1 MKNERKELKKQKK
14 REVEQLQFYKS
25 TILQFLFLPLHT
37 NRQFKMKK
45 IFTLLLL
52 SLSLSSAFAQTEHN
66 FSVAKNLDIFNS
78 IYRQLDIFYVD
89 SLDAN
94 KVIRVGID
102 AMTQELDIYTKF
114 YPEEEMDELKM
125 MTTGKYGGIGSI
137 IRMRKD
143 STVIIQEPYEGMP
156 AAEVG
161 LQVGDVLLKI
171 DDKDLKGMNTTE
183 VSELLRGEPGT
194 TFMLRVKRPGES
206 KTRDFKITRRNIK
219 VPAIPYY
226 GMMGNNDIGYIFLR
240 EFTEGCT
247 KDMRKAI
254 ISLKEKGA
262 KKLIIDLRN
271 NGGGL
276 LNEAIDMVNLFVPK
290 NLKIVETKGKMVAA
304 KFTYKTNNDPL
315 DLDLPL
321 VVLVD
326 DNTASAAEIVS
337 GALQDLDRAVVVGC
351 DTYGKGLVQSSH
363 ELPYN
368 GSIKLTTAKY
378 YLPSGR
384 CIQKIDYKKLREAA
398 EIYRATGKRV
408 NTKGDSI
415 KQIFHTAG
423 GREVTEGNGI
433 KPDIEVKHDTVSN
446 IVYYLSNDDVL
457 TDWGTKY
464 CQNHSTIPAV
474 KDFSITDADYAEFK
488 KMVKDSDFKYDR
500 VSEKRLEDLKKSA
513 EFEGYYEDAKAE
525 FEALEKKLAHNLDRE
540 MDRKEKEIR
549 EVMANEI
556 VRRYY
561 YQEGAIEQLLKDDDD
576 SKRAIELLNSP
587 SEYNKILGQ

>member
-1 MKNERKELKKQKK
+1 M
-14 REVEQLQFYKS
+14 
-25 TILQFLFLPLHT
+25 
-37 NRQFKMKK
+37 
-45 IFTLLLL
+45 
-52 SLSLSSAFAQTEHN
+52 
-66 FSVAKNLDIFNS
+66 AKNLDIFNS

-89 SLDAN
+89 SLEAD
-94 KVIRVGID
+94 KIIRVGID
-102 AMTQELDIYTKF
+102 AMTNELDIYTKF
-114 YPEEEMDELKM
+114 YPEEDMGDLKM

-143 STVIIQEPYEGMP
+143 STVIIQEPYPDMP
-156 AAEVG
+156 ATEVG
-161 LQVGDVLLKI
+161 LQVGDVLLQI

-194 TFMLRVKRPGES
+194 TFMLKVQRPGEK
-206 KTRDFKITRRNIK
+206 KTRDFKITRRSIK
-219 VPAIPYY
+219 LPAIPYH
-226 GMMGNNDIGYIFLR
+226 GLMGDVGYIFLR

-262 KKLIIDLRN
+262 KKIILDLRN
-271 NGGGL
+271 NYGGL

-290 NLKIVETKGKMVAA
+290 NIKIVETKGKMVASNA
-304 KFTYKTNNDPL
+304 SYSTHNDPL
-315 DLDLPL
+315 DLDIPL
-321 VVLVD
+321 AVLVD

-337 GALQDLDRAVVVGC
+337 GALQDLDRAVVIGC
-351 DTYGKGLVQSSH
+351 DTYGKGLVQSSR

-368 GSIKLTTAKY
+368 GSIKMTTAKY

-398 EIYRATGKRV
+398 EIYRTTGKRV
-408 NTKGDSI
+408 DTKADST

-433 KPDIEVKHDTVSN
+433 KPDIEVKHDTLAN
-446 IVYYLSNDDVL
+446 IVYYLSNDDVM

-464 CQNHSTIPAV
+464 YQSHPTIPAV
-474 KDFSITDADYAEFK
+474 KDFNITDADYAEFK
-488 KMVKDSDFKYDR
+488 KMVKESDFKYDR
-500 VSEKRLEDLKKSA
+500 VSEKRLADLKKSA
-513 EFEGYYEDAKAE
+513 EFEGYYEDAKPE

-549 EVMANEI
+549 DVMANEI

-561 YQEGAIEQLLKDDDD
+561 FQAGAIEQLLKDDDD
-576 SKRAIELLNSP
+576 SKRAIEVLNNP
-587 SEYNKILGQ
+587 AEYNKILKK

>member
-1 MKNERKELKKQKK
+1 MFFSLPCAQLVVTSPRK
-14 REVEQLQFYKS
+14 LQF
-25 TILQFLFLPLHT
+25 
-37 NRQFKMKK
+37 NMKK
-45 IFTLLLL
+45 FLLLL
-52 SLSLSSAFAQTEHN
+52 VFSLSLSSAFAQLEHN

-89 SLDAN
+89 SLEAD
-94 KVIRVGID
+94 KIIRVGID
-102 AMTQELDIYTKF
+102 AMTNELDIYTKF
-114 YPEEEMDELKM
+114 YPEEDMGDLKM

-143 STVIIQEPYEGMP
+143 STVIIQEPYPDMP
-156 AAEVG
+156 ATEVG
-161 LQVGDVLLKI
+161 LQVGDVLLQI

-194 TFMLRVKRPGES
+194 TFMLKVQRPGDK
-206 KTRDFKITRRNIK
+206 KTRDFKITRRSIK
-219 VPAIPYY
+219 LPAIPYH
-226 GMMGNNDIGYIFLR
+226 GLMGDVGYIFLR

-262 KKLIIDLRN
+262 KKIILDLRN
-271 NGGGL
+271 NYGGL

-290 NLKIVETKGKMVAA
+290 NIKIVETKGKMVASNA
-304 KFTYKTNNDPL
+304 SYSTHNDPL
-315 DLDLPL
+315 DLDIPL
-321 VVLVD
+321 AVLVD

-337 GALQDLDRAVVVGC
+337 GALQDLDRAVVIGC
-351 DTYGKGLVQSSH
+351 DTYGKGLVQSSR

-368 GSIKLTTAKY
+368 GSIKMTTAKY

-398 EIYRATGKRV
+398 EIYRTTGKRV
-408 NTKGDSI
+408 DTKADST

-433 KPDIEVKHDTVSN
+433 KPDIEVKHDTLAN
-446 IVYYLSNDDVL
+446 IVYYLSNDDVM

-464 CQNHSTIPAV
+464 YQSHPTIPAV

-488 KMVKDSDFKYDR
+488 KMVKESDFKYDR
-500 VSEKRLEDLKKSA
+500 VSEKRLADLKKSA
-513 EFEGYYEDAKAE
+513 EFEGYYEDAKPE
-525 FEALEKKLAHNLDRE
+525 FEALEKKLAHNLERE

-561 YQEGAIEQLLKDDDD
+561 FQAGAVEQLLKEDDD
-576 SKRAIELLNSP
+576 SKRAIEVLNNP
-587 SEYNKILGQ
+587 AEYNKILKK

>member
-1 MKNERKELKKQKK
+1 MFFSLPCAQLVVTSPRK
-14 REVEQLQFYKS
+14 LQF
-25 TILQFLFLPLHT
+25 
-37 NRQFKMKK
+37 NMKK
-45 IFTLLLL
+45 FLLLL
-52 SLSLSSAFAQTEHN
+52 VFSLSLSSAFAQLEHN

-89 SLDAN
+89 SLEAD
-94 KVIRVGID
+94 KIIRVGID
-102 AMTQELDIYTKF
+102 AMTNELDIYTKF
-114 YPEEEMDELKM
+114 YPEEDMGDLKM

-143 STVIIQEPYEGMP
+143 STVIIQEPYPDMP
-156 AAEVG
+156 ATEVG
-161 LQVGDVLLKI
+161 LQVGDVLLQI

-194 TFMLRVKRPGES
+194 TFMLKVQRPGEK
-206 KTRDFKITRRNIK
+206 KTRDFKITRRSIK
-219 VPAIPYY
+219 LPAIPYH
-226 GMMGNNDIGYIFLR
+226 GLMGDVGYIFLR
-240 EFTEGCT
+240 EFTEGCS

-254 ISLKEKGA
+254 ISL
-262 KKLIIDLRN
+262 
-271 NGGGL
+271 
-276 LNEAIDMVNLFVPK
+276 FTPK
-290 NLKIVETKGKMVAA
+290 NLKIVETKGKMVASNA
-304 KFTYKTNNDPL
+304 SYSTHNDPL
-315 DLDLPL
+315 DLDIPL
-321 VVLVD
+321 AVLVD

-337 GALQDLDRAVVVGC
+337 GALQDLDRAVVIGC
-351 DTYGKGLVQSSH
+351 DTYGKGLVQSSR

-368 GSIKLTTAKY
+368 GSIKMTTAKY

-398 EIYRATGKRV
+398 EIYRTTGKRV
-408 NTKGDSI
+408 DTKADST

-433 KPDIEVKHDTVSN
+433 KPDIEVKHDTLAN
-446 IVYYLSNDDVL
+446 IVYYLSNDDVM

-464 CQNHSTIPAV
+464 YQSHPTIPAV

-488 KMVKDSDFKYDR
+488 KMVKESDFKYDR
-500 VSEKRLEDLKKSA
+500 VSEKRLADLKKSA
-513 EFEGYYEDAKAE
+513 EFEGYYEDAKPE
-525 FEALEKKLAHNLDRE
+525 FEALEKKLAHNLERE

-561 YQEGAIEQLLKDDDD
+561 FQAGAVEQLLKEDDD
-576 SKRAIELLNSP
+576 SKRAIEVLNNP
-587 SEYNKILGQ
+587 AEYNKILKK

>member
-1 MKNERKELKKQKK
+1 
-14 REVEQLQFYKS
+14 
-25 TILQFLFLPLHT
+25 
-37 NRQFKMKK
+37 MKK
-45 IFTLLLL
+45 FLLLL
-52 SLSLSSAFAQTEHN
+52 VFSLSLSSAFAQLEHN

-89 SLDAN
+89 SLEAD
-94 KVIRVGID
+94 KIIRVGID
-102 AMTQELDIYTKF
+102 AMTNELDIYTKF
-114 YPEEEMDELKM
+114 YPEEDMGDLKM

-143 STVIIQEPYEGMP
+143 STVIIQEPYPDMP
-156 AAEVG
+156 ATEVG
-161 LQVGDVLLKI
+161 LQVGDVLLQI

-194 TFMLRVKRPGES
+194 TFMLKVQRPGDK
-206 KTRDFKITRRNIK
+206 KTRDFKITRRSIK
-219 VPAIPYY
+219 LPAIPYH
-226 GMMGNNDIGYIFLR
+226 GLMGDVGYIFLR

-262 KKLIIDLRN
+262 KKIILDLRN
-271 NGGGL
+271 NYGGL

-290 NLKIVETKGKMVAA
+290 NIKIVETKGKMVASNA
-304 KFTYKTNNDPL
+304 SYSTHNDPL
-315 DLDLPL
+315 DLDIPL
-321 VVLVD
+321 AVLVD

-337 GALQDLDRAVVVGC
+337 GALQDLDRAVVIGC
-351 DTYGKGLVQSSH
+351 DTYGKGLVQSSR

-368 GSIKLTTAKY
+368 GSIKMTTAKY

-398 EIYRATGKRV
+398 EIYRTTGKRV
-408 NTKGDSI
+408 DTKADST

-433 KPDIEVKHDTVSN
+433 KPDIEVKHDTLAN
-446 IVYYLSNDDVL
+446 IVYYLSNDDVM

-464 CQNHSTIPAV
+464 YQSHPTIPAV

-488 KMVKDSDFKYDR
+488 KMVKESDFKYDR
-500 VSEKRLEDLKKSA
+500 VSEKRLADLKKSA
-513 EFEGYYEDAKAE
+513 EFEGYYEDAKPE
-525 FEALEKKLAHNLDRE
+525 FEALEKKLAHNLERE

-561 YQEGAIEQLLKDDDD
+561 FQAGAVEQLLKEDDD
-576 SKRAIELLNSP
+576 SKRAIEVLNNP
-587 SEYNKILGQ
+587 AEYNKILKK

>member
-1 MKNERKELKKQKK
+1 MKR
-14 REVEQLQFYKS
+14 LQYFTLS
-25 TILQFLFLPLHT
+25 IFPFFNFLFLSLHT
-37 NRQFKMKK
+37 NKQFDMKK
-45 IFTLLLL
+45 ILTLLVFTL
-52 SLSLSSAFAQTEHN
+52 SLAPAFAQQEHN
-66 FSVAKNLDIFNS
+66 FTLTKYLDIFNS

-89 SLDAN
+89 SLEAD
-94 KVIRVGID
+94 KVVRVGID

-114 YPEEEMDELKM
+114 YPEEEMGELKM

-143 STVIIQEPYEGMP
+143 STVIIQEPYPDMP

-171 DDKDLKGMNTTE
+171 DDKDLKGMNTSE

-194 TFMLRVKRPGES
+194 TFMLRVQRPGEK
-206 KTRDFKITRRNIK
+206 KTRDFKITRRSIK

-226 GMMGNNDIGYIFLR
+226 GMMGDAGYIFLR
-240 EFTEGCT
+240 EFTEGCA
-247 KDMRKAI
+247 KDVRKAI

-262 KKLIIDLRN
+262 KKLILDLRN

-290 NLKIVETKGKMVAA
+290 NIKIVETKGKMVAA
-304 KFTYKTNNDPL
+304 NYSYKTNNDPL
-315 DLDLPL
+315 DVDIPL
-321 VVLVD
+321 AVLVD
-326 DNTASAAEIVS
+326 ENTASAAEIVS
-337 GALQDLDRAVVVGC
+337 GSLQDLDRAVIIGG
-351 DTYGKGLVQSSH
+351 DTYGKGLVQSSR

-398 EIYRATGKRV
+398 EIYRTTGKRV
-408 NTKGDSI
+408 STKGDSI

-433 KPDIEVKHDTVSN
+433 KPDVEVKHDTLSN

-464 CQNHSTIPAV
+464 CQNHPTIPAV

-500 VSEKRLEDLKKSA
+500 QSEKRLADLKKTA
-513 EFEGYYEDAKAE
+513 QFEGYYDDAKAE
-525 FEALEKKLAHNLDRE
+525 FDALEKKFAHNLDRE
-540 MDRKEKEIR
+540 MDRQEKDLR
-549 EVMANEI
+549 KVMANEI

-561 YQEGAIEQLLKDDDD
+561 FQAGTVEEMLKDDDD
-576 SKRAIELLNSP
+576 TKRAIEVLGNSA
-587 SEYNKILGQ
+587 EYNKILGK

>member
-1 MKNERKELKKQKK
+1 MKR
-14 REVEQLQFYKS
+14 
-25 TILQFLFLPLHT
+25 I
-37 NRQFKMKK
+37 
-45 IFTLLLL
+45 L
-52 SLSLSSAFAQTEHN
+52 SLLVFSFSLFTSYAQLEHN

-89 SLDAN
+89 SLEAD

-114 YPEEEMDELKM
+114 YPEEDMGELKM

-143 STVIIQEPYEGMP
+143 STVIIQEPYADMP

-171 DDKDLKGMNTTE
+171 DDKDLKGMNTSE

-194 TFMLRVKRPGES
+194 TFMLQVQRPGEK

-226 GMMGNNDIGYIFLR
+226 GMMGDAGYIFLR

-290 NLKIVETKGKMVAA
+290 NVKIVETKGKMVAA
-304 KFTYKTNNDPL
+304 NASYKTNNDPL
-315 DLDLPL
+315 DLDIPMA
-321 VVLVD
+321 VLVD

-337 GALQDLDRAVVVGC
+337 GALQDLDRAVIVGC
-351 DTYGKGLVQSSH
+351 DTYGKGLVQSSR

-398 EIYRATGKRV
+398 EIYRTTGKRI
-408 NTKGDSI
+408 NTKADSI
-415 KQIFHTAG
+415 KQIFHTTG

-457 TDWGTKY
+457 TDWGTQY
-464 CQNHSTIPAV
+464 YQNHPTIPAV

-500 VSEKRLEDLKKSA
+500 TSEKRLADLKKSA
-513 EFEGYYEDAKAE
+513 EFEGYYEDAKPE

-549 EVMANEI
+549 EVMANEV

-576 SKRAIELLNSP
+576 SKCAIDLLNNP
-587 SEYNKILGQ
+587 AEYNKILGK

>member
-1 MKNERKELKKQKK
+1 MKR
-14 REVEQLQFYKS
+14 
-25 TILQFLFLPLHT
+25 I
-37 NRQFKMKK
+37 
-45 IFTLLLL
+45 LLLL
-52 SLSLSSAFAQTEHN
+52 VFSLSLFTSYAQVEHN
-66 FSVAKNLDIFNS
+66 FSVAKNLETFNS

-89 SLDAN
+89 SLEAD
-94 KVIRVGID
+94 KIIRVGID
-102 AMTQELDIYTKF
+102 ALTNELDIYTKF
-114 YPEEEMDELKM
+114 YPEEDMGELKM

-143 STVIIQEPYEGMP
+143 STVIIQEPYPDMP
-156 AAEVG
+156 AAEAG
-161 LQVGDVLLKI
+161 LQVGDVLLQI

-194 TFMLRVKRPGES
+194 TFMLKVQRPGEK

-219 VPAIPYY
+219 VPAIPYH
-226 GMMGNNDIGYIFLR
+226 GLMGDAGYIFLR

-262 KKLIIDLRN
+262 KNIIIDLRN

-276 LNEAIDMVNLFVPK
+276 LNEAVDMVNLFVPK
-290 NLKIVETKGKMVAA
+290 NTKIVETKGKMVAA
-304 KFTYKTNNDPL
+304 NFSYSTKNDPL
-315 DLDLPL
+315 DLDIPL
-321 VVLVD
+321 AVLVD
-326 DNTASAAEIVS
+326 ANTASAAEIVS
-337 GALQDLDRAVVVGC
+337 GALQDLDRAVVIGS
-351 DTYGKGLVQSSH
+351 DTYGKGLVQSSF

-368 GSIKLTTAKY
+368 SSIKLTTAKY

-408 NTKGDSI
+408 DTKADSI

-433 KPDIEVKHDTVSN
+433 KPDIEVQHDTLSN

-464 CQNHSTIPAV
+464 CQNHPTIPAV
-474 KDFSITDADYAEFK
+474 KDFAITDADYAEFK

-500 VSEKRLEDLKKSA
+500 VSERRLADLKKSA
-513 EFEGYYEDAKAE
+513 EYEGYYEDAKAE

-540 MDRKEKEIR
+540 MDRKEKDIR
-549 EVMANEI
+549 DVMANEI
-556 VRRYY
+556 VRRFY
-561 YQEGAIEQLLKDDDD
+561 YQAGAIEQLLKDDDD
-576 SKRAIELLNSP
+576 TKRAIEVLNDP
-587 SEYNKILGQ
+587 TEYNKILRK

>member
-1 MKNERKELKKQKK
+1 MKR
-14 REVEQLQFYKS
+14 
-25 TILQFLFLPLHT
+25 I
-37 NRQFKMKK
+37 
-45 IFTLLLL
+45 LLLL
-52 SLSLSSAFAQTEHN
+52 VFSLSLFTSYAQLEHN

-89 SLDAN
+89 SLEAD
-94 KVIRVGID
+94 KIIRVGID
-102 AMTQELDIYTKF
+102 AMTNELDIYTKF
-114 YPEEEMDELKM
+114 YPEEDMGELKM

-143 STVIIQEPYEGMP
+143 STVIIQEPYPDMP

-161 LQVGDVLLKI
+161 LQVGDVLLQI

-194 TFMLRVKRPGES
+194 TFMLKVQRPGEK
-206 KTRDFKITRRNIK
+206 KTRDFKITRRSIK
-219 VPAIPYY
+219 LPAIPYY
-226 GMMGNNDIGYIFLR
+226 GLMGDAGYIFLR

-262 KKLIIDLRN
+262 KKIILDLRN

-276 LNEAIDMVNLFVPK
+276 LNEAVDMVNLFVPK
-290 NLKIVETKGKMVAA
+290 NVKIVETKGKMVASNFSYST
-304 KFTYKTNNDPL
+304 KNDPL
-315 DLDLPL
+315 DLDIPL
-321 VVLVD
+321 AVLVD

-337 GALQDLDRAVVVGC
+337 GALQDLDRAVVIGC
-351 DTYGKGLVQSSH
+351 DTYGKGLVQSSR

-398 EIYRATGKRV
+398 EIYRTTGKRV
-408 NTKGDSI
+408 STKGDSI

-433 KPDIEVKHDTVSN
+433 KPDVEVKHDTLSN

-457 TDWGTKY
+457 TDWGTQY
-464 CQNHSTIPAV
+464 CQNHPTIPAV

-500 VSEKRLEDLKKSA
+500 QSEKRLADLKKTA
-513 EFEGYYEDAKAE
+513 QIEGYYDDAKAE
-525 FEALEKKLAHNLDRE
+525 FDALEKKFAHNLDRE
-540 MDRKEKEIR
+540 MDRQEKDLR
-549 EVMANEI
+549 KVMANEI

-561 YQEGAIEQLLKDDDD
+561 FQAVQQGKQPL
-576 SKRAIELLNSP
+576 RAAAAAGG
-587 SEYNKILGQ
+587 YG

>member
-1 MKNERKELKKQKK
+1 
-14 REVEQLQFYKS
+14 
-25 TILQFLFLPLHT
+25 
-37 NRQFKMKK
+37 MKK
-45 IFTLLLL
+45 FLLLL
-52 SLSLSSAFAQTEHN
+52 VFSLSLSSAFAQLEHN

-89 SLDAN
+89 SLEAD
-94 KVIRVGID
+94 KIIRVGID
-102 AMTQELDIYTKF
+102 AMTNELDIYTKF
-114 YPEEEMDELKM
+114 YPEEDMGDLKM

-143 STVIIQEPYEGMP
+143 STVIIQEPYPDMP
-156 AAEVG
+156 ATEVG
-161 LQVGDVLLKI
+161 LQVGDVLLQI

-194 TFMLRVKRPGES
+194 TFMLKVQRPGEK
-206 KTRDFKITRRNIK
+206 KTRDFKITRRSIK
-219 VPAIPYY
+219 LPAIPYH
-226 GMMGNNDIGYIFLR
+226 GLMGDVGYIFLR

-262 KKLIIDLRN
+262 KKIILDLRN
-271 NGGGL
+271 NYGGL

-290 NLKIVETKGKMVAA
+290 NIKIVETKGKMVASNA
-304 KFTYKTNNDPL
+304 SYSTHNDPL
-315 DLDLPL
+315 DLDIPL
-321 VVLVD
+321 AVLVD

-337 GALQDLDRAVVVGC
+337 GALQDLDRAVVIGC
-351 DTYGKGLVQSSH
+351 DTYGKGLVQSSR

-368 GSIKLTTAKY
+368 GSIKMTTAKY

-398 EIYRATGKRV
+398 EIYRTTGKRV
-408 NTKGDSI
+408 DTKADST

-433 KPDIEVKHDTVSN
+433 KPDIEVKHDTLAN
-446 IVYYLSNDDVL
+446 IVYYLSNDDVM

-464 CQNHSTIPAV
+464 YQSHPTIPAV
-474 KDFSITDADYAEFK
+474 KAFSITDADYAEFK
-488 KMVKDSDFKYDR
+488 KMGKESDFKYDR
-500 VSEKRLEDLKKSA
+500 VSEKRLADLKKSA
-513 EFEGYYEDAKAE
+513 EFEGYYEDAKPE
-525 FEALEKKLAHNLDRE
+525 FEALEKKLAHNLERE

-561 YQEGAIEQLLKDDDD
+561 FQAGAVEQLLKEDDD
-576 SKRAIELLNSP
+576 SKRAIEVLNNP
-587 SEYNKILGQ
+587 AEYNKILKK

>member
-1 MKNERKELKKQKK
+1 MKILKYFTLSI
-14 REVEQLQFYKS
+14 LQFFN
-25 TILQFLFLPLHT
+25 FLFLPLHT
-37 NRQFKMKK
+37 NQQISMKR
-45 IFTLLLL
+45 ILLLL
-52 SLSLSSAFAQTEHN
+52 VFSLSLFTSYAQVEHN
-66 FSVAKNLDIFNS
+66 FSVAKNLETFNS

-89 SLDAN
+89 SLEAD
-94 KVIRVGID
+94 KIIRVGID
-102 AMTQELDIYTKF
+102 ALTNELDIYTKF
-114 YPEEEMDELKM
+114 YPEEDMGELKM

-143 STVIIQEPYEGMP
+143 STVIIQEPYPDMP
-156 AAEVG
+156 AAEAG
-161 LQVGDVLLKI
+161 LQVGDVLLQI

-194 TFMLRVKRPGES
+194 TFMLKVQRPGEK

-219 VPAIPYY
+219 VPAIPYH
-226 GMMGNNDIGYIFLR
+226 GLMGDAGYIFLR

-262 KKLIIDLRN
+262 KNIIIDLRN

-276 LNEAIDMVNLFVPK
+276 LNEAVDMVNLFVPK
-290 NLKIVETKGKMVAA
+290 NTKIVETKGKMVAA
-304 KFTYKTNNDPL
+304 NFSYSTKNDPL
-315 DLDLPL
+315 DLDIPL
-321 VVLVD
+321 AVLVD
-326 DNTASAAEIVS
+326 ANTASAAEIVS
-337 GALQDLDRAVVVGC
+337 GALQDLDRAVVIGS
-351 DTYGKGLVQSSH
+351 DTYGKGLVQSSF

-368 GSIKLTTAKY
+368 SSIKLTTAKY

-408 NTKGDSI
+408 DTKADSI

-433 KPDIEVKHDTVSN
+433 KPDIEVQHDTLSN

-464 CQNHSTIPAV
+464 CQNHPTIPAV
-474 KDFSITDADYAEFK
+474 KDFAITDADYAEFK

-500 VSEKRLEDLKKSA
+500 VSEKRLADLKKSA
-513 EFEGYYEDAKAE
+513 EYEGYYEDAKAE
-525 FEALEKKLAHNLDRE
+525 FEALEKKFAHNLDRE
-540 MDRKEKEIR
+540 MDRKEKDIR
-549 EVMANEI
+549 DVMANEI
-556 VRRYY
+556 VRRFY
-561 YQEGAIEQLLKDDDD
+561 YQAGAIEQLLKDDDD
-576 SKRAIELLNSP
+576 TKRAIEVLNDP
-587 SEYNKILGQ
+587 TEYNKILRK

>member
-1 MKNERKELKKQKK
+1 MKILKYFTLSI
-14 REVEQLQFYKS
+14 LQFFN
-25 TILQFLFLPLHT
+25 FLFLPLHT
-37 NRQFKMKK
+37 NQQISMKR
-45 IFTLLLL
+45 ILLLL
-52 SLSLSSAFAQTEHN
+52 VFSLSLFTSYAQVEHN
-66 FSVAKNLDIFNS
+66 FSVAKNLETFNS

-89 SLDAN
+89 SLEAD
-94 KVIRVGID
+94 KIIRVGID
-102 AMTQELDIYTKF
+102 ALTNELDIYTKF
-114 YPEEEMDELKM
+114 YPEEDMGELKM

-143 STVIIQEPYEGMP
+143 STVIIQEPYPDMP
-156 AAEVG
+156 AAEAG
-161 LQVGDVLLKI
+161 LQVGDVLLQI

-194 TFMLRVKRPGES
+194 TFMLKVQRPGEK

-219 VPAIPYY
+219 VPAIPYH
-226 GMMGNNDIGYIFLR
+226 GLMGDAGYIFLR

-262 KKLIIDLRN
+262 KNIIIDLRN

-276 LNEAIDMVNLFVPK
+276 LNEAVDMVNLFVPK
-290 NLKIVETKGKMVAA
+290 NTKIVETKGKMVAA
-304 KFTYKTNNDPL
+304 NFSYSTKNDPL
-315 DLDLPL
+315 DLDIPL
-321 VVLVD
+321 AVLVD
-326 DNTASAAEIVS
+326 ANTASAAEIVS
-337 GALQDLDRAVVVGC
+337 GALQDLDRAVVIGS
-351 DTYGKGLVQSSH
+351 DTYGKGLVQSSF

-368 GSIKLTTAKY
+368 SSIKLTTAKY

-408 NTKGDSI
+408 DTKADSI

-433 KPDIEVKHDTVSN
+433 KPDIEVQHDTLSN

-464 CQNHSTIPAV
+464 CQNHPTIPAV
-474 KDFSITDADYAEFK
+474 KDFAITDADYAEFK

-500 VSEKRLEDLKKSA
+500 VSEKRLADLKKSA
-513 EFEGYYEDAKAE
+513 EYEGYYEDAKAE

-540 MDRKEKEIR
+540 MDRKEKDIR
-549 EVMANEI
+549 DVMANEI
-556 VRRYY
+556 VRRFY
-561 YQEGAIEQLLKDDDD
+561 YQAGAIEQLLKDDDD
-576 SKRAIELLNSP
+576 TKRAIEVLNDP
-587 SEYNKILGQ
+587 TEYNKILRK

>member
-1 MKNERKELKKQKK
+1 MKR
-14 REVEQLQFYKS
+14 
-25 TILQFLFLPLHT
+25 I
-37 NRQFKMKK
+37 
-45 IFTLLLL
+45 LLLL
-52 SLSLSSAFAQTEHN
+52 VFSLSLFTSYAQVEHN
-66 FSVAKNLDIFNS
+66 FSVAKNLETFNS

-89 SLDAN
+89 SLEAD
-94 KVIRVGID
+94 KIIRVGID
-102 AMTQELDIYTKF
+102 ALTNELDIYTKF
-114 YPEEEMDELKM
+114 YPEEDMGELKM

-143 STVIIQEPYEGMP
+143 STVIIQEPYPDMP
-156 AAEVG
+156 AAEAG
-161 LQVGDVLLKI
+161 LQVGDVLLQI

-194 TFMLRVKRPGES
+194 TFMLKVQRPGEK

-219 VPAIPYY
+219 VPAIPYH
-226 GMMGNNDIGYIFLR
+226 GLMGDAGYIFLR

-262 KKLIIDLRN
+262 KNIIIDLRN

-276 LNEAIDMVNLFVPK
+276 LNEAVDMVNLFVPK
-290 NLKIVETKGKMVAA
+290 NTKIVETKGKMVAA
-304 KFTYKTNNDPL
+304 NFSYSTKNDPL
-315 DLDLPL
+315 DLDIPL
-321 VVLVD
+321 AVLVD
-326 DNTASAAEIVS
+326 ANTASAAEIVS
-337 GALQDLDRAVVVGC
+337 GALQDLDRAVVIGS
-351 DTYGKGLVQSSH
+351 DTYGKGLVQSSF

-368 GSIKLTTAKY
+368 SSIKLTTAKY

-408 NTKGDSI
+408 DTKADSI

-433 KPDIEVKHDTVSN
+433 KPDIEVQHDTLSN

-457 TDWGTKY
+457 TDWGIKY
-464 CQNHSTIPAV
+464 CQNHPTIPAV
-474 KDFSITDADYAEFK
+474 KDFAITDADYAEFK

-500 VSEKRLEDLKKSA
+500 VSEKRLADLKKSA
-513 EFEGYYEDAKAE
+513 EYEGYYEDAKAE

-540 MDRKEKEIR
+540 MDRKEKDIR
-549 EVMANEI
+549 DVMANEI
-556 VRRYY
+556 VRRFY
-561 YQEGAIEQLLKDDDD
+561 YQAGAIEQLLKDDDD
-576 SKRAIELLNSP
+576 TKRAIEVLNDP
-587 SEYNKILGQ
+587 TEYNKILRK

>member
-1 MKNERKELKKQKK
+1 
-14 REVEQLQFYKS
+14 
-25 TILQFLFLPLHT
+25 
-37 NRQFKMKK
+37 MKK
-45 IFTLLLL
+45 IVTLILL
-52 SLSLSSAFAQTEHN
+52 SLSLSSAFAQMEHN

-89 SLDAN
+89 SLEAD

-114 YPEEEMDELKM
+114 YPEEDMGELKM

-143 STVIIQEPYEGMP
+143 STVIIQEPYAGMP

-161 LQVGDVLLKI
+161 LQVGDVLLMI
-171 DDKDLKGMNTTE
+171 DDNDLKGMNTSE

-194 TFMLRVKRPGES
+194 TFMLRVQRPGEK
-206 KTRDFKITRRNIK
+206 KTRDFKITRRSIK
-219 VPAIPYY
+219 VPAIPYS
-226 GMMGNNDIGYIFLR
+226 GMMGDAGYIFLR
-240 EFTEGCT
+240 EFTEDCT
-247 KDMRKAI
+247 RDMRRAI

-290 NLKIVETKGKMVAA
+290 NLKIVETKGKMAA
-304 KFTYKTNNDPL
+304 ANFSYKTNNEPL
-315 DLDLPL
+315 DLDIPL
-321 VVLVD
+321 AVLVD
-326 DNTASAAEIVS
+326 ENTASAAEIVS
-337 GALQDLDRAVVVGC
+337 GALQDLDRAVVVGS
-351 DTYGKGLVQSSH
+351 DTYGKGLVQSSR

-398 EIYRATGKRV
+398 EIYRATGKRI
-408 NTKGDSI
+408 NTKTDSI
-415 KQIFHTAG
+415 KQVFHTAG

-433 KPDIEVKHDTVSN
+433 KPDIEVQHDTVSN

-457 TDWGTKY
+457 TDWGTQY
-464 CQNHSTIPAV
+464 CQQHPTIPAV

-488 KMVKDSDFKYDR
+488 KMVKDSGFKYDR
-500 VSEKRLEDLKKSA
+500 VSEKRLADLKKSA
-513 EFEGYYEDAKAE
+513 EFEGYYEDAKPE

-540 MDRKEKEIR
+540 MDRKEKDIR
-549 EVMANEI
+549 QVMANEI

-576 SKRAIELLNSP
+576 SKRAIELLNNP
-587 SEYNKILGQ
+587 AEYNKILGKQ

>member
-1 MKNERKELKKQKK
+1 MHVNQQISMKR
-14 REVEQLQFYKS
+14 
-25 TILQFLFLPLHT
+25 ILL
-37 NRQFKMKK
+37 
-45 IFTLLLL
+45 LLLL
-52 SLSLSSAFAQTEHN
+52 SLSLFTSYAQVEHN
-66 FSVAKNLDIFNS
+66 FSVAKNLEIFNS

-89 SLDAN
+89 SLEAD
-94 KVIRVGID
+94 KIIRVGID
-102 AMTQELDIYTKF
+102 ALTNELDIYTKF
-114 YPEEEMDELKM
+114 YPEEDMGELKM

-143 STVIIQEPYEGMP
+143 STVIIQEPYPDMP

-161 LQVGDVLLKI
+161 LQVGDVLLQI

-194 TFMLRVKRPGES
+194 TFMLKVQRPGEK

-219 VPAIPYY
+219 VPAIPYH
-226 GMMGNNDIGYIFLR
+226 GLMGDAGYIFLR

-262 KKLIIDLRN
+262 KNIIIDLRN

-276 LNEAIDMVNLFVPK
+276 LNEAVDMVNLFVPK
-290 NLKIVETKGKMVAA
+290 NTKIVETKGKMVAA
-304 KFTYKTNNDPL
+304 NFSYSTQNDPL
-315 DLDLPL
+315 DLDIPL
-321 VVLVD
+321 AVLVD

-337 GALQDLDRAVVVGC
+337 GALQDLDRAVVIGC
-351 DTYGKGLVQSSH
+351 DTYGKGLVQSSR

-408 NTKGDSI
+408 DTKADSI

-433 KPDIEVKHDTVSN
+433 KPDIEVKHDTLSN

-464 CQNHSTIPAV
+464 CQNHPTIPAV
-474 KDFSITDADYAEFK
+474 KDFAITDADYAEFK

-500 VSEKRLEDLKKSA
+500 VSEKRLADLKKSA
-513 EFEGYYEDAKAE
+513 EYEGY
-525 FEALEKKLAHNLDRE
+525 
-540 MDRKEKEIR
+540 
-549 EVMANEI
+549 
-556 VRRYY
+556 
-561 YQEGAIEQLLKDDDD
+561 
-576 SKRAIELLNSP
+576 
-587 SEYNKILGQ
+587 